1 MFAGN
6 PYEQRNYYRLGIQKI
21 PLSLY
26 ELEVPVVAAVNGPAI
41 GAGLDLACM
50 CDVRIASKTA
60 AFAESFVKL
69 GIIPGDGGAWLLPRI
84 VGMARASIMTLTG
97 DRSEEHTSELQS
109 LMRISHAVFCL
120 TKTKQNMSKLQSI
133 L

>member
-84 VGMARASIMTLTG
+84 
-97 DRSEEHTSELQS
+97 RSEEHTSELQS
-109 LMRISHAVFCL
+109 LMRISYAVFCL
-120 TKTKQNMSKLQSI
+120 KKKNKHNTTIEIIHQELSYAPLPI
-133 L
+133 